1 MLQFEK
7 TVSRSIYKDTEL
19 KDIKFLPSV
28 TMLANFNVPNG
39 FGTLYRSYT
48 SKICPVN
55 TKIIAFEFKNRIFAI
70 LSHKLLWYPVL
81 GPSTTETQVPNVVVH
96 CGSSQITQATSVTQ
110 LPIIVVHIV
119 VLAQVL

>member
-1 MLQFEK
+1 M
-7 TVSRSIYKDTEL
+7 VNRSAYEDTEL

-28 TMLANFNVPNG
+28 TMLDNFNIPNG

-48 SKICPVN
+48 SNICPVN
-55 TKIIAFEFKNRIFAI
+55 AEIIAFEFKNMIFAI
-70 LSHKLLWYPVL
+70 LSLKQLWCPVL
-81 GPSTTETQVPNVVVH
+81 GPSPTVTQVPNVVVN